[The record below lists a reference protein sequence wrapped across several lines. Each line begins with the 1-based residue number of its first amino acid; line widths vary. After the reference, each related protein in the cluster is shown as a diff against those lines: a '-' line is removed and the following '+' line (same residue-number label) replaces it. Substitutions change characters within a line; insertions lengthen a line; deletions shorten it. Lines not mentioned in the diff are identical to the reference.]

1 MFQFGELLTLGL
13 FLVTCA
19 YLLLHRQAI
28 AALPALRPLVIP
40 FLLMAVAAAATVL
53 EGIPAS
59 SAAGQI
65 IFWEQSP
72 QVARAGGWISQS
84 LNLVEHVGFAAAA
97 IWLAAVLWRRS
108 SARAETG
115 R

>member
-19 YLLLHRQAI
+19 YLLMHWRTI

-40 FLLMAVAAAATVL
+40 FLLMAVATLATVL
-53 EGIPAS
+53 EGIPAG
-59 SAAGQI
+59 AATGQI

-72 QVARAGGWISQS
+72 QVARAGGWVSQL
-84 LNLVEHVGFAAAA
+84 LNLLEHTAYAGAGV
-97 IWLAAVLWRRS
+97 WLAVALWRRR
-108 SARAETG
+108 SAAEAG
-115 R
+115 P

>member
-13 FLVTCA
+13 FLVTTA
-19 YLLLHRQAI
+19 YLLLHWRTTT
-28 AALPALRPLVIP
+28 ALPILRPLVIP
-40 FLLMAVAAAATVL
+40 FVLMAVAALATVL
-53 EGIPAS
+53 EGIPTEFAT
-59 SAAGQI
+59 GHV

-72 QVARAGGWISQS
+72 QVVRAGGWVSQA

-97 IWLAAVLWRRS
+97 VWLAVVLWRRRT
-108 SARAETG
+108 AAEVV